1 MEAKTKDLWVFV
13 ETNEDGTAKNVG
25 IELLSPGR
33 MMADKQGGALAAVV
47 IGSDVDAAV
56 QAAAEHGADKI
67 IVVDGPEYKHYSTD
81 AYVIALNALVEN
93 YGPTSMLIGATNNGR
108 DLGPRLSC
116 RLKTGLTADCT
127 ALDIDEE
134 SGNVAWTRPAFGGN
148 LMATILCPD
157 HRPQIGTVRPGVFKK
172 SEPCEAHAE
181 GIRED
186 IKVPAEQI
194 RTQVLELIKE
204 MGDENVDLEGADI
217 IVSGGRG
224 VGGPEGFAPVKAL
237 AEVLGATVGASR
249 AAVDSGWIS
258 HAHQVGQTG
267 KTVGPKLYIAC
278 GISGAIQHLAGMSG
292 SDVIVAI
299 NKDPDAP
306 IFDVADYGVVGNL
319 FEVLPV
325 LTEEIKKMKA

>member
-13 ETNEDGTAKNVG
+13 ETNEDGSAKNVG
-25 IELLSPGR
+25 IELLSPGK
-33 MMADKQGGALAAVV
+33 MMAGKQGGALVAVV
-47 IGSDVDAAV
+47 IGSGVDAAV
-56 QAAAEHGADKI
+56 QAAAEHGADKV
-67 IVVDGPEYKHYSTD
+67 IVVDGPEYKHYTTD
-81 AYVIALNALVEN
+81 AYVIALNALVEK

-172 SEPCEAHAE
+172 SEPCAAHAE
-181 GIRED
+181 IIRED

-204 MGDENVDLEGADI
+204 MGDENVDLEGAEI

-224 VGGPEGFAPVKAL
+224 VGGPEDFAPIREL
-237 AEVLGATVGASR
+237 AAVLGATVGASR

>member
-1 MEAKTKDLWVFV
+1 VA
-13 ETNEDGTAKNVG
+13 
-25 IELLSPGR
+25 
-33 MMADKQGGALAAVV
+33 
-47 IGSDVDAAV
+47 AAV
-56 QAAAEHGADKI
+56 QAAAEHGADKV

-81 AYVIALNALVEN
+81 AYVIALNAMVEK

-172 SEPCEAHAE
+172 SEPCAAHAE
-181 GIRED
+181 IIRED

-194 RTQVLELIKE
+194 RTQILELIKD
-204 MGDENVDLEGADI
+204 MGDLNVDLEGAEI

-224 VGGPEGFAPVKAL
+224 VGGPEGFAPIKAL

-267 KTVGPKLYIAC
+267 KTVAPKLYIAC

-325 LTEEIKKMKA
+325 LTEEIRKLKA